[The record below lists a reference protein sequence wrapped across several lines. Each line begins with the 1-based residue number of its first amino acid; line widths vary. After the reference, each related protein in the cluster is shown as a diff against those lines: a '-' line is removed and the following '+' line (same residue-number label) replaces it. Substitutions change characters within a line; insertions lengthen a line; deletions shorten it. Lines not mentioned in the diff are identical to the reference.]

1 MKIDFNTV
9 TIMHR
14 DKEIEAIK
22 ISDIYLFINAEN
34 IEDSDQTILTDEM
47 GFRYKRIINP
57 DLKNY
62 FIFQKL

>member
-1 MKIDFNTV
+1 
-9 TIMHR
+9 MHR
-14 DKEIEAIK
+14 NKEIEVIK
-22 ISDIYLFINAEN
+22 ISDIYLFIKAEN